1 MKNKLLTLIITGTIM
16 CTALVGCSN
25 SSQQNSVDMPKA
37 GTEVEEQEDINTEAE
52 TENIESTEDAQST
65 QEKAKEV
72 SKVQDGVIEETKSGD
87 GETSTYRISY
97 GGIKATGSNVWANL
111 EFKAVSNLEEDSGD
125 SAESGVW
132 RYINDDQWITVA
144 VWGNGLVNSK
154 ENNKKPL
161 SEMSNDEIAE
171 LVRSLNVDKNSIE
184 IKDGKA
190 GDKAI
195 FKFTREDEDLTGY
208 GIILDDNKEN
218 YRWTVQFLMPTQT
231 FDDKLAKS
239 SAESFELSDK
249 FTKKDLES
257 EQ

>member
-1 MKNKLLTLIITGTIM
+1 MKNKILALLITGTMM
-16 CTALVGCSN
+16 CTALAGCSN
-25 SSQQNSVDMPKA
+25 SSQQNNVNMPKA
-37 GTEVEEQEDINTEAE
+37 GTEVEEQESTE
-52 TENIESTEDAQST
+52 TEGIEVQST

-111 EFKAVSNLEEDSGD
+111 EFKAVSNLEEDKGD

-132 RYINDDQWITVA
+132 RYINDEQWITIA
-144 VWGNGLVNSK
+144 VWGGGPVNSK
-154 ENNKKPL
+154 EVNKKPL

-171 LVRSLNVDKNSIE
+171 LVSSLNIDKKSIE

-208 GIILDDNKEN
+208 GIILDDNKAN
-218 YRWTVQFLMPTQT
+218 YRWIVQFLMPTQT
-231 FDDKLAKS
+231 FDDDLAKT
-239 SAESFELSDK
+239 SAESFELSDE
-249 FTKKDLES
+249 FTKQDLEN
-257 EQ
+257 E